1 MKNYVMSA
9 LCLIFYFL
17 PQIYNE
23 QIGDLLDPTQ
33 RNLEVGTSYALS
45 CSFIVLLWDYFD
57 ACLIASCCR

>member
-9 LCLIFYFL
+9 LGLIFHFL

-33 RNLEVGTSYALS
+33 RNLEVGTSYALAH
-45 CSFIVLLWDYFD
+45 LMYYFGITLMR
-57 ACLIASCCR
+57 A